1 MTEQPWWAPNSLSAR
16 RFALDVRRSAIKG
29 VRAYFQLE
37 GFLEVETPA
46 LQVSP
51 GIERHIQPFATAL
64 TDDVGQAPVP
74 RFLHTSPEFAMKK
87 LLAAGLEK
95 IVQLCPV

>member
-1 MTEQPWWAPNSLSAR
+1 MPQVPWWSPNSLSER
-16 RFALDVRRSAIKG
+16 RFALNVRRAASKG

-51 GIERHIQPFATAL
+51 GVERHIQPFATVL
-64 TDDVGQAPVP
+64 TDDRGAAPAP
-74 RFLHTSPEFAMKK
+74 RFLHTSP
-87 LLAAGLEK
+87 
-95 IVQLCPV
+95 